1 MNRHQK
7 TLLLSFASGVVFS
20 LGLVVS
26 GMSQPA
32 VVLGFL
38 DLAAM
43 ANGPFPGGW
52 NPALAFVMGGAV
64 LVTWVAF
71 GLLKPRHGLVN
82 GTPWLDTE
90 YHLPQQEKLDAQL
103 IAGAA
108 VFGVGWG
115 LAGFC
120 PGPAIASLLTGGQDV
135 LVFIPGMLVGMWL
148 ARRQTR

>member
-26 GMSQPA
+26 GMTQPA

-43 ANGPFPGGW
+43 ADGPFPGGW

-64 LVTWVAF
+64 VVTLLAF
-71 GLLKPRHGLVN
+71 GLLKPQHGLVS

-90 YHLPQQEKLDAQL
+90 YHLPHQEKIDVQL

-115 LAGFC
+115 LAGYC
-120 PGPAIASLLTGGQDV
+120 PGPPIASLLVGGQD
-135 LVFIPGMLVGMWL
+135 LVVFLPAMLAGMWL